1 MTYEN
6 RVACV
11 VYIIMIDLNRCNGSD
26 YNGLENISMFSF
38 QIGLFNIYLQ
48 IIAKEKKNERKREY
62 E

>member
-38 QIGLFNIYLQ
+38 
-48 IIAKEKKNERKREY
+48 
-62 E
+62 